1 MSKLAT
7 VDSGLKIFL
16 RLYPENTIKLEMA
29 LSQSPI
35 SAIKLIR
42 SWSGESFSLQEI
54 SKWVDR
60 HI

>member
-7 VDSGLKIFL
+7 VDSALKLFL
-16 RLYPENTIKLEMA
+16 SLYPENIFELEKA
-29 LSQSPI
+29 LNESNT

-42 SWSGESFSLQEI
+42 SWSGESFSIKEI
-54 SKWVDR
+54 SEWVDK